1 MEESKKRVI
10 LHMMRVLNKL
20 AGSSAEESVKKAA
33 LQMIEDLWYQYLVIE
48 SLTEDEGMPNA
59 KNDKT
64 GALFKQVVPKMPNG
78 LRDSRP
84 VNTRRVPCWFWTK
97 FKRLRIGR
105 GL

>member
-48 SLTEDEGMPNA
+48 SFTKDEGEQNA
-59 KNDKT
+59 KRKRSKKKGKGQRALQSVPTLQPPHIDVG
-64 GALFKQVVPKMPNG
+64 GA
-78 LRDSRP
+78 R
-84 VNTRRVPCWFWTK
+84 
-97 FKRLRIGR
+97 
-105 GL
+105 

>member
-48 SLTEDEGMPNA
+48 SFTKDEGEQNA
-59 KNDKT
+59 KRKRSKKKGKGQRALQPIHTLQPPHTDLR
-64 GALFKQVVPKMPNG
+64 GAG
-78 LRDSRP
+78 
-84 VNTRRVPCWFWTK
+84 
-97 FKRLRIGR
+97 
-105 GL
+105 

>member
-48 SLTEDEGMPNA
+48 SFTKDEGEQNA
-59 KNDKT
+59 KRKRST
-64 GALFKQVVPKMPNG
+64 KKGKGQRALQPVPTLQPPHIDAGSSK
-78 LRDSRP
+78 
-84 VNTRRVPCWFWTK
+84 
-97 FKRLRIGR
+97 
-105 GL
+105 